1 MRFGQRFNYARIGSM
16 VLLVIVVVVAGYF
29 GLKYLPVGRGG
40 LEIKLLTDEPKG
52 TQNMNITIELLVKN
66 RGSEGISNLSVE
78 VSPMSEFLKV
88 WAVGGYAE
96 GSVHHVGYL
105 EPGGERR
112 VRYKVYI
119 ERNSYP
125 GKYGLKITVYD
136 VYWNILAT
144 KTIYIEVIGKE

>member
-1 MRFGQRFNYARIGSM
+1 MRFGQRFNYTKIGGIA
-16 VLLVIVVVVAGYF
+16 LLVIVAVAAGYF
-29 GLKYLPVGRGG
+29 GLRYLPFGRGG
-40 LEIKLLTDEPKG
+40 LEIKLLTEEPKG
-52 TQNMNITIELLVKN
+52 TQNMNVTVELLVKN
-66 RGSEGISNLSVE
+66 RGSEGVSNLSVE

-88 WAVGGYAE
+88 WAVGGFAE
-96 GSVHHVGYL
+96 GSVHHLGYL

-112 VRYKVYI
+112 LKYSVYI

-144 KTIYIEVIGKE
+144 KTIYIEVITKG